1 MKRLSV
7 TARIALLAIALA
19 LVSNLALVGFVWQQ
33 IHDDAI
39 GALRRDALEQ
49 SDALVAVWRN
59 GGMAALTRAIEEAR
73 APGDESLILAVI
85 DSSGRRIGGTGPD
98 RVTIEADGTS
108 FQIGRVGASAPWSE
122 RDAGY
127 AIRTIG
133 PNRLVSGRLLDD
145 WEQEQR
151 DLEGALA
158 LAVLL
163 SLALGIGGG
172 LVIARYVGRRLNGVA
187 SVIEGVA
194 DGDLSRRVVTLTGS
208 ADAFDRLAIQLNAM
222 LDKVE
227 RLMGE
232 LRLVTDSLA
241 HDLRSPLS
249 RLRSKTEGA
258 VLMEDPVQREA
269 ALGGLIAETDIV
281 MRMLSTLIEISRAE
295 SISRDRFSLVD
306 PAELMEEIAEL
317 YAPVIEDAGM
327 RMIVALDARPPA
339 LPLHRELM
347 SQAITN
353 LADNALRHG
362 AGGGSITLRVSHS
375 GGEVRLQVE
384 DHGPGIAA
392 DDRAQALRR
401 FGRLDSARSTPG
413 AGLGLAL
420 IEAVARLHGG
430 RLELDDNAPGLIAAI
445 VLPG

>member
-1 MKRLSV
+1 MTRLSV

-33 IHDDAI
+33 IHDDAV
-39 GALRRDALEQ
+39 GALRRNTLEQ
-49 SDALVAVWRN
+49 SDALVAVWRG
-59 GGMAALTRAIEEAR
+59 GGMPALTQAIEVAR

-85 DSSGRRIGGTGPD
+85 DRSGRRIAGIGPD
-98 RVTIEADGTS
+98 RVTIESDGTS
-108 FQIGRVGASAPWSE
+108 FQIGRAGTSAPWSE

-133 PNRLVSGRLLDD
+133 ANRLISGRLLDD

-172 LVIARYVGRRLNGVA
+172 LVVARYVGRRLNGVA

-208 ADAFDRLAIQLNAM
+208 GDPFDRLASQLNAM

-258 VLMEDPVQREA
+258 VLMEDPMQREA

-281 MRMLSTLIEISRAE
+281 MRMLTTLIEISRAE
-295 SISRDRFSLVD
+295 SISRDRFSPVD
-306 PAELMEEIAEL
+306 PAELIEEIAEL
-317 YAPVIEDAGM
+317 YAPVVEDAGM

-339 LPLHRELM
+339 LLLHRELI
-347 SQAITN
+347 SQAVTN

-362 AGGGSITLRVSHS
+362 AGGGSITLRVSA
-375 GGEVRLQVE
+375 GAGEVRLQVE

-392 DDRAQALRR
+392 EDRAQALRR
-401 FGRLDSARSTPG
+401 FGRLDSARTTPG
-413 AGLGLAL
+413 AGLGLTL

-430 RLELDDNAPGLIAAI
+430 RFELGDNAPGLIAAI
-445 VLPG
+445 VLPA